1 MLAKYRTAGKRSRG
15 AIGESVQGIMTEEK
29 KPLNEWERFNKVM
42 DGLLAVPY
50 AEVKKELEKEQKRK
64 AKKKRLKKAASREA
78 GDS

>member
-1 MLAKYRTAGKRSRG
+1 
-15 AIGESVQGIMTEEK
+15 MTEEK

-50 AEVKKELEKEQKRK
+50 AEVKKELEKEQKQK

-78 GDS
+78 TDS